1 MGVQRTS
8 HPMPSPLATASN
20 SPWALPVHR
29 RVRAPCAFNR
39 MQALPR
45 RPLCHVPAAQMTAAM
60 TAWRKP
66 RRRWMGM
73 RSAWPLLVAM
83 HGQHRCANWRAIE
96 ARHMGSLPI
105 TQNAI
110 VQMLRLALVNFY
122 VGFVPLPVTVGKR
135 LSLA

>member
-1 MGVQRTS
+1 MRLQPNAGF
-8 HPMPSPLATASN
+8 AEA
-20 SPWALPVHR
+20 
-29 RVRAPCAFNR
+29 AFVSCPGS
-39 MQALPR
+39 ADDS
-45 RPLCHVPAAQMTAAM
+45 CYDCV
-60 TAWRKP
+60 RKP